1 MLKGGDEQPDPRW
14 ESNVLRNYRDNFGS
28 CYHGQLASRDDVII
42 DLSRGDTCP
51 GGRNQVRWYAHPDG
65 TPYTLGWWR

>member
-14 ESNVLRNYRDNFGS
+14 ESNVLRNYRDNFGR
-28 CYHGQLASRDDVII
+28 CYHGQLASRDGVII

-65 TPYTLGWWR
+65 TPYALGWWR